1 MTSTRVTSTAAERL
15 QPILTTTDRLSV
27 SPPGHL
33 SIEGC
38 TAGEL
43 LQRFGSPLY
52 VISEQTLR
60 ANYRRISE
68 AFTDVWPAPVNILY
82 AIKANNNLAIRA
94 ILNQEGAGGDCFGEG
109 ELNATFCGGADPAKV
124 VLNGSSKGD
133 AELRRAVDLGV
144 TVNVD
149 AEDEI
154 DRLVLLSSELD
165 RVVRVKLRLKLLPP
179 AFAETQTDYFGGGR
193 GLLEYV
199 RRVKWGFSLD
209 AAEPLVRRLREIEG
223 LSLRGYHFH
232 IGRASQSLEF
242 QQVWARALADAVAEP
257 RFHTCHLRAE
267 GCQPRRLD
275 LPSVACTSV
284 GDSRFRRPLK

>member
-27 SPPGHL
+27 SPPGDL

-94 ILNQEGAGGDCFGEG
+94 ILNQA
-109 ELNATFCGGADPAKV
+109 
-124 VLNGSSKGD
+124 
-133 AELRRAVDLGV
+133 LRSTWMPR
-144 TVNVD
+144 TRF
-149 AEDEI
+149 

-179 AFAETQTDYFGGGR
+179 AFAETQTDHFGGGR

-242 QQVWARALADAVAEP
+242 QQVWARALADAVAELHCRTQFAPSVIDVGGGWP
-257 RFHTCHLRAE
+257 RERDPESRSLDLNPVGVEGLRRCHLWN
-267 GCQPRRLD
+267 P
-275 LPSVACTSV
+275 P
-284 GDSRFRRPLK
+284 